1 MCSTPGV
8 EHGEQVAQD
17 KQVARGGGEGRRG
30 VGVDTQNPPT
40 AAYRGML
47 PFDAPSR
54 SNSRRTRPSQ
64 EQLSINP
71 YQTTY
76 VGRADSYCELV
87 G

>member
-47 PFDAPSR
+47 PR
-54 SNSRRTRPSQ
+54 STLTLTPNAHNVKCDT
-64 EQLSINP
+64 LN
-71 YQTTY
+71 
-76 VGRADSYCELV
+76 ADVKETEV
-87 G
+87 T